1 MSTSA
6 ESRYKALETDRQ
18 PFIDRAREASKLTL
32 PYVMPEEGHN
42 SHSRLYTPFQGI
54 GARGVN
60 NLASKLLLALLAPNA
75 PFFRLNFDEPK
86 LRAEG
91 ATQAIITE
99 MESALQRVEDSVM
112 EEISRQSYRVGV
124 HEALKNLIITG
135 NALLYIPPE
144 GGLRVFHLDRYV
156 VSRDPMGNPVKII
169 TKETLNYN
177 TLTEELKE
185 AAGSL
190 EGETGGKTC
199 DLFTC
204 VELVDGKWQ
213 VHQEIK
219 GNVIQSSIGS
229 FPKGKLPYI
238 PLRFS
243 KIDGED
249 YGRGYVEEY
258 LGDLISLETLTQSIV
273 EGSAAA
279 AKVLF
284 LVNPNGTT
292 RAKTLAESPNG
303 AITQGNAQDVSVL
316 QLDKF
321 NDFRIAA
328 DTANTIKERLG
339 QAFLLTSGV
348 VRNAERVTAEEIR
361 MLTMELESALGGLYS
376 LLSNEL
382 QLPMVN
388 RVMDLM
394 TTDKR
399 LPNLPKDLVK
409 PVIITGVE
417 ALGRGNDLQKL
428 DMFLA
433 GAAQV
438 VGPQAIGQFV
448 NVEEYFKRRA
458 TSLGIKT
465 AGLIKTQEEMQQ
477 EMQQAQM
484 MEMASKVA
492 PQGAAALG
500 NIARDAASA
509 PPEGAPEESQQ
520 QQQQP

>member
-1 MSTSA
+1 MEDRTAEAQYTSL
-6 ESRYKALETDRQ
+6 ESDRR
-18 PFIDRAREASKLTL
+18 PFLDRARDSAKLTL
-32 PYVMPEEGHN
+32 PYLMPEDGHTG
-42 SHSRLYTPFQGI
+42 HSRLNTPFQGV

-75 PFFRLNFDEPK
+75 PFFRLNFDDTI
-86 LRAEG
+86 LRQEG
-91 ATQAIITE
+91 ATEDIITE
-99 MESALQRVEDSVM
+99 MESALQQVEESVM
-112 EEISRQSYRVGV
+112 EEVSRQSYRVGI
-124 HEALKNLIITG
+124 HEALKHLIVAG
-135 NALLYIPPE
+135 NSLLYLPDD
-144 GGLRVFHLDRYV
+144 GGLRVFHLDRFV
-156 VSRDPMGNPVKII
+156 VQRDPMGNPLKII
-169 TKETLNYN
+169 TKETVSYN
-177 TLTEELKE
+177 TLSEEFKA
-185 AAGSL
+185 AAGL
-190 EGETGGKTC
+190 HEDGAPDKDC
-199 DLFTC
+199 DLFTAVC
-204 VELVDGKWQ
+204 LHGDDWV

-219 GNVIQSSIGS
+219 GTVVEGTEGV
-229 FPKGKLPYI
+229 FKKGKLPYI

-258 LGDLISLETLTQSIV
+258 LGDLISLEKLTQAIV

-303 AITQGNAQDVSVL
+303 AITQGNAADVSVL

-328 DTANTIKERLG
+328 ETITTIKDRLG
-339 QAFLLTSGV
+339 HAFLLTSGV
-348 VRNAERVTAEEIR
+348 VREAERVTAEEIR

-388 RVMDLM
+388 RVMDVM
-394 TTDKR
+394 GK
-399 LPNLPKDLVK
+399 KK
-409 PVIITGVE
+409 
-417 ALGRGNDLQKL
+417 DLQKL
-428 DMFLA
+428 DLFLA

-438 VGPQAIGQFV
+438 VGPEAIGQFV

-465 AGLIKTQEEMQQ
+465 QGLIKTQEEMQQ

-484 MEMASKVA
+484 MSMAEKAA
-492 PQGAAALG
+492 PQGAAAMG
-500 NIARDAASA
+500 NIARDAM
-509 PPEGAPEESQQ
+509 APEEEAAVTEE
-520 QQQQP
+520 

>member
-1 MSTSA
+1 MEDRTAEAQYTSL
-6 ESRYKALETDRQ
+6 ESDRR
-18 PFIDRAREASKLTL
+18 PFLDRARDSAKLTL
-32 PYVMPEEGHN
+32 PYLMPEDGHTG
-42 SHSRLYTPFQGI
+42 HSRLNTPFQGV

-75 PFFRLNFDEPK
+75 PFFRLNFDDTI
-86 LRAEG
+86 LRQEG
-91 ATQAIITE
+91 ATEDIITE
-99 MESALQRVEDSVM
+99 MESALQQVEESVM
-112 EEISRQSYRVGV
+112 EEVSRQSYRVGI
-124 HEALKNLIITG
+124 HEALKHLIVAG
-135 NALLYIPPE
+135 NSLLYLPDD
-144 GGLRVFHLDRYV
+144 GGLRVFHLDRFV
-156 VSRDPMGNPVKII
+156 VQRDPMGNPLKII
-169 TKETLNYN
+169 TKETVSYN
-177 TLTEELKE
+177 TLSEEFKA
-185 AAGSL
+185 AAGL
-190 EGETGGKTC
+190 HEDGAPDKDC
-199 DLFTC
+199 DLFTAVC
-204 VELVDGKWQ
+204 LHGDDWV

-219 GNVIQSSIGS
+219 GTVVEGTEGV
-229 FPKGKLPYI
+229 FKKGKLPYI

-258 LGDLISLETLTQSIV
+258 LGDLISLEKLTQAIV

-303 AITQGNAQDVSVL
+303 AITQGNAADVSVL

-328 DTANTIKERLG
+328 ETITTIKDRLG
-339 QAFLLTSGV
+339 HAFLLTSGV
-348 VRNAERVTAEEIR
+348 VREAERVTAEEIR

-388 RVMDLM
+388 RVMDVM
-394 TTDKR
+394 GKKKQ
-399 LPNLPKDLVK
+399 LPKLPKDLVT
-409 PVIITGVE
+409 PVIITGIE

-428 DMFLA
+428 DLFLA

-438 VGPQAIGQFV
+438 VGPEAIGQFV

-465 AGLIKTQEEMQQ
+465 QGLIKTQEEMQQ

-484 MEMASKVA
+484 MSMAEKAA
-492 PQGAAALG
+492 PQGAAAMG
-500 NIARDAASA
+500 NIARDAM
-509 PPEGAPEESQQ
+509 APEEEAAVTEE
-520 QQQQP
+520 

>member
-1 MSTSA
+1 MHETSI
-6 ESRYKALETDRQ
+6 ESQYIALESERR
-18 PFIDRAREASKLTL
+18 PFLDRARQASKLTL
-32 PYVMPEEGHN
+32 PYVMPEDGHN
-42 SHSRLYTPFQGI
+42 SHSRLETPFQGV

-75 PFFRLNFDEPK
+75 PFFRLNFDEAK
-86 LRAEG
+86 LREEG
-91 ATQAIITE
+91 ATQEIISE
-99 MESALQRVEDSVM
+99 MEIALQRVEETVM

-124 HEALKNLIITG
+124 HELLKNLIVTG
-135 NALLYIPPE
+135 NALCYIPEE
-144 GGLRVFHLDRYV
+144 GGMRVFHLDRYV
-156 VSRDPMGNPVKII
+156 IQRDPMGNPVKII
-169 TKETLNYN
+169 TKESLNYN
-177 TLTEELKE
+177 TLPEAAKE
-185 AAGSL
+185 AAGYL
-190 EGETGGKTC
+190 EGDSMGREC
-199 DLFTC
+199 DLYTC
-204 VELVDGKWQ
+204 VKLIDNKWM

-219 GNVIQSSIGS
+219 GTIIEGS
-229 FPKGKLPYI
+229 VGTFSKEKLPYI

-258 LGDLISLETLTQSIV
+258 LGDLISLETLTQAIV

-303 AITQGNAQDVSVL
+303 AITQGNVNDVSVL
-316 QLDKF
+316 QLNK
-321 NDFRIAA
+321 AA
-328 DTANTIKERLG
+328 DFSIASQTINSIKERLG

-348 VRNAERVTAEEIR
+348 VRQAERVTAEEIR

-388 RVMDLM
+388 RVMDIM
-394 TTDKR
+394 AKQKR
-399 LPNLPKDLVK
+399 MPKLPKDLVK

-428 DMFLA
+428 DLFLA

-465 AGLIKTQEEMQQ
+465 RGLIKTQEEIQQQMQQ
-477 EMQQAQM
+477 SQM
-484 MEMASKVA
+484 MAMAEKAA
-492 PQGAAALG
+492 PQGVAALG
-500 NIARDAASA
+500 NIARESMANEAQAEEA
-509 PPEGAPEESQQ
+509 PPPEQ
-520 QQQQP
+520 

>member
-1 MSTSA
+1 MNPTSA
-6 ESRYKALETDRQ
+6 EAQYISLEGDRN
-18 PFIDRAREASKLTL
+18 PFLYRARDAAKLTL
-32 PYVMPEEGHN
+32 PYLMPEEGHN
-42 SHSRLYTPFQGI
+42 AHSRLGTPFQGI

-75 PFFRLNFDEPK
+75 PFFRLNFDEHV
-86 LRAEG
+86 LRQEG
-91 ATQAIITE
+91 ATEDIIGE
-99 MESALQRVEDSVM
+99 MEAALQKVEESVM
-112 EEISRQSYRVGV
+112 EEVSRQSYRVGI
-124 HEALKNLIITG
+124 HEAIKHLIVSG
-135 NALLYIPPE
+135 NALLYLPDD
-144 GGLRVFHLDRYV
+144 GGLRVFHLDRFV
-156 VSRDPMGNPVKII
+156 VQRDPMGNPLKII
-169 TKETLNYN
+169 TKENLAYDTLSD
-177 TLTEELKE
+177 ELKA
-185 AAGSL
+185 AAGVRDGAGPDK
-190 EGETGGKTC
+190 ECE
-199 DLFTC
+199 LFTSVC
-204 VELVDGKWQ
+204 LHGDDWV

-219 GNVIQSSIGS
+219 GTIVAGS
-229 FPKGKLPYI
+229 EGTFKKDKSPYI

-258 LGDLISLETLTQSIV
+258 LGDLISLEKLTQAIV

-292 RAKTLAESPNG
+292 RAKTLADSPNG
-303 AITQGNAQDVSVL
+303 AITQGNAADVSVL

-321 NDFRIAA
+321 NDFRIASE
-328 DTANTIKERLG
+328 TINAIKDRLG
-339 QAFLLTSGV
+339 HAFLLTSGV

-388 RVMDLM
+388 RVMDVM
-394 TTDKR
+394 GKKKK
-399 LPNLPKDLVK
+399 LPKLPKDLVT
-409 PVIITGVE
+409 PVIITGIE

-428 DMFLA
+428 DLFLA

-438 VGPQAIGQFV
+438 IGPQAIQQYV

-465 AGLIKTQEEMQQ
+465 QGLVKTQEEIQQ

-484 MEMASKVA
+484 MAMAEKAA

-500 NIARDAASA
+500 GMARDAMAES
-509 PPEGAPEESQQ
+509 PEEEAA
-520 QQQQP
+520 PVAEE

>member
-6 ESRYKALETDRQ
+6 ESRYIALESERQ
-18 PFIDRAREASKLTL
+18 PFIDRARQSSRLTL
-32 PYVMPEEGHN
+32 PYVMPEDGHN
-42 SHSRLYTPFQGI
+42 SHSRLETPFQGI

-86 LRAEG
+86 LREEG
-91 ATQAIITE
+91 ATQEMITE
-99 MESALQRVEDSVM
+99 LESALQHVEDAVM
-112 EEISRQSYRVGV
+112 DEISRQSYRVGI
-124 HEALKNLIITG
+124 HEVLKNLIVTG
-135 NALLYIPPE
+135 NALIYIPKE
-144 GGLRVFHLDRYV
+144 GGIRVFHLDRYV
-156 VSRDPMGNPVKII
+156 ISRDPMGNPIKII
-169 TKETLNYN
+169 TKESLNYN
-177 TLTEELKE
+177 TLSEDLKR
-185 AAGSL
+185 AAGYL
-190 EGETGGKTC
+190 EGETTGKNC

-204 VELVDGKWQ
+204 VELDGDKWK

-219 GNVIQSSIGS
+219 GNIVEGS
-229 FPKGKLPYI
+229 VGFFPKDKLPYI

-258 LGDLISLETLTQSIV
+258 IGDLISLETLTQAIV

-292 RAKTLAESPNG
+292 RAKTLSESPNG
-303 AITQGNAQDVSVL
+303 AITQGNANDVSVL
-316 QLDKF
+316 QLNKY
-321 NDFRIAA
+321 NDFRVAA

-388 RVMDLM
+388 RVMDIM
-394 TTDKR
+394 SSDKR
-399 LPNLPKDLVK
+399 LPKLPKDLVK

-428 DMFLA
+428 DLFLA

-438 VGPQAIGQFV
+438 VGPQAIAQFV

-465 AGLIKTQEEMQQ
+465 RGLIKTQEEIQQ
-477 EMQQAQM
+477 QMQQAQM
-484 MEMASKVA
+484 MSLAERAA
-492 PQGAAALG
+492 PQGAAAFAD
-500 NIARDAASA
+500 IARQNAAAQSEQPDEA
-509 PPEGAPEESQQ
+509 QQ
-520 QQQQP
+520 QQQQ

>member
-1 MSTSA
+1 
-6 ESRYKALETDRQ
+6 
-18 PFIDRAREASKLTL
+18 
-32 PYVMPEEGHN
+32 
-42 SHSRLYTPFQGI
+42 
-54 GARGVN
+54 
-60 NLASKLLLALLAPNA
+60 
-75 PFFRLNFDEPK
+75 
-86 LRAEG
+86 
-91 ATQAIITE
+91 
-99 MESALQRVEDSVM
+99 
-112 EEISRQSYRVGV
+112 
-124 HEALKNLIITG
+124 
-135 NALLYIPPE
+135 
-144 GGLRVFHLDRYV
+144 
-156 VSRDPMGNPVKII
+156 MGNPLKII
-169 TKETLNYN
+169 TRETLNYN
-177 TLTEELKE
+177 TLTDELKA
-185 AAGSL
+185 AAGYL
-190 EGETGGKTC
+190 EGETTGKNC
-199 DLFTC
+199 DLYTC
-204 VELVDGKWQ
+204 VELVDDKWY

-219 GNVIQSSIGS
+219 GNVIDSSMGS
-229 FPKGKLPYI
+229 FPKDKLPYI

-258 LGDLISLETLTQSIV
+258 LGDLISLETLTQAIV

-292 RAKTLAESPNG
+292 RSKTLAESPNG

-321 NDFRIAA
+321 NDFRIAS

-361 MLTMELESALGGLYS
+361 MLTLELESSLGGLYS

-394 TTDKR
+394 TTDSR
-399 LPNLPKDLVK
+399 LPKLPKDLVK

-448 NVEEYFKRRA
+448 KVDEYFKRRA

-477 EMQQAQM
+477 EMQQSQM

-500 NIARDAASA
+500 NIARDAAAA
-509 PPEGAPEESQQ
+509 PPEAPPEESQQ
-520 QQQQP
+520 

>member
-1 MSTSA
+1 MNGTSI
-6 ESRYKALETDRQ
+6 ESQYISLESERHS
-18 PFIDRAREASKLTL
+18 FLDRARQASKLTL
-32 PYVMPEEGHN
+32 PYVMPEDGHN
-42 SHSRLYTPFQGI
+42 SHSRLETPFQGI

-86 LRAEG
+86 LRQEG
-91 ATQAIITE
+91 ATQEIISE
-99 MESALQRVEDSVM
+99 MEVALQRVEESVM
-112 EEISRQSYRVGV
+112 EEISKQSYRVGV
-124 HEALKNLIITG
+124 HELLKHLIVTG
-135 NALLYIPPE
+135 NALCYIPEE
-144 GGLRVFHLDRYV
+144 GGMRVFHLDRFV
-156 VSRDPMGNPVKII
+156 IKRDPMGNPFKII
-169 TKETLNYN
+169 TKETLDYN
-177 TLTEELKE
+177 TLPDNVKE
-185 AAGSL
+185 AAGFSDGDTL
-190 EGETGGKTC
+190 GRNC

-204 VELVDGKWQ
+204 VELQGKKWS
-213 VHQEIK
+213 VRQEVK
-219 GNVIQSSIGS
+219 GTIVEGS
-229 FPKGKLPYI
+229 VGTFSKEKLPYI

-258 LGDLISLETLTQSIV
+258 LGDLISLETLTQAIV

-303 AITQGNAQDVSVL
+303 AITQGNTNDVSVL
-316 QLDKF
+316 QLNKAA
-321 NDFRIAA
+321 DFSIAA
-328 DTANTIKERLG
+328 QTADSIKERLG

-348 VRNAERVTAEEIR
+348 VRQAERVTAEEIR
-361 MLTMELESALGGLYS
+361 MLTLELESALGGLYS

-388 RVMDLM
+388 RVMDIM
-394 TTDKR
+394 VKKKR
-399 LPNLPKDLVK
+399 MPNLPKDLVK

-428 DMFLA
+428 DLFLA

-465 AGLIKTQEEMQQ
+465 RGLIKTQEEIQQ
-477 EMQQAQM
+477 EAQQSQM
-484 MEMASKVA
+484 MSMAEKVA
-492 PQGAAALG
+492 PQGVAALG
-500 NIARDAASA
+500 NIAKESVSNEAEMAEQEA
-509 PPEGAPEESQQ
+509 PQQ
-520 QQQQP
+520 QQ

>member
-1 MSTSA
+1 M
-6 ESRYKALETDRQ
+6 
-18 PFIDRAREASKLTL
+18 
-32 PYVMPEEGHN
+32 GHP
-42 SHSRLYTPFQGI
+42 L
-54 GARGVN
+54 
-60 NLASKLLLALLAPNA
+60 
-75 PFFRLNFDEPK
+75 
-86 LRAEG
+86 
-91 ATQAIITE
+91 
-99 MESALQRVEDSVM
+99 
-112 EEISRQSYRVGV
+112 
-124 HEALKNLIITG
+124 
-135 NALLYIPPE
+135 
-144 GGLRVFHLDRYV
+144 
-156 VSRDPMGNPVKII
+156 KII
-169 TKETLNYN
+169 TKETLSYN
-177 TLTEELKE
+177 TLSDELKA
-185 AAGSL
+185 AAGFNESDSP
-190 EGETGGKTC
+190 EKNC

-204 VELVDGKWQ
+204 VKLQGENWF

-219 GNVIQSSIGS
+219 GNIVPGS
-229 FPKGKLPYI
+229 EGRFTKNNLPYL

-258 LGDLISLETLTQSIV
+258 MGDLISLEKLTQAIV

-303 AITQGNAQDVSVL
+303 AITQGNAADVSVL
-316 QLDKF
+316 QLNKF
-321 NDFRIAA
+321 NDFRIASE
-328 DTANTIKERLG
+328 TINTIKDRLG
-339 QAFLLTSGV
+339 HAFLLTSGV

-361 MLTMELESALGGLYS
+361 MLTMELESSLGGLYS

-382 QLPMVN
+382 QLPMVM
-388 RVMDLM
+388 RVMDVM
-394 TTDKR
+394 SKKKM
-399 LPNLPKDLVK
+399 LPKLPKDLVK
-409 PVIITGVE
+409 PVIITGIE

-428 DMFLA
+428 DLFLA

-465 AGLIKTQEEMQQ
+465 QGLIKTQEQIQQ

-484 MEMASKVA
+484 MAMAEKAA

-500 NIARDAASA
+500 NITRDAMATPEQEEA
-509 PPEGAPEESQQ
+509 PVEE
-520 QQQQP
+520 